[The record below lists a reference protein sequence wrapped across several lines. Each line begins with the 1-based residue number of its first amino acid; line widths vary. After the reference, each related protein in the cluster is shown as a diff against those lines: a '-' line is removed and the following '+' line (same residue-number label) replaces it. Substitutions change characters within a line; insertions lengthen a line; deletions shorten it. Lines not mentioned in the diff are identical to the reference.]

1 MGVSSDFCKRRMDW
15 RSAAGD
21 AGEIARNGDVGFF
34 LDFFLQCFL
43 GARVRRFSLEKH
55 GLEVRCG

>member
-21 AGEIARNGDVGFF
+21 AGEIARNGDVG
-34 LDFFLQCFL
+34 LILEFFLQCFWV
-43 GARVRRFSLEKH
+43 RVFEDFP
-55 GLEVRCG
+55 